1 MTSTILPSSDTLVGL
16 EFIGPMRMIARM
28 SPTAN
33 IPTDETHQAAL
44 AQLHDEVL
52 KGINRSIRATE
63 AAQETSEMLATHR
76 EEVWKGNVGMPLA
89 TRHGTSVAYSEYSP
103 SYQPSTLEGSLA
115 KDRSKDFPDE
125 QDQDGDE
132 DLDYED
138 EENESSDGDLDE
150 SERGEDE
157 GEGKMEEAIQ
167 RRQRLFAT
175 KAAVGLVPVRQE
187 VEALDFDDS
196 QSSYAASTLS
206 SFSGPWPTRAPSVT
220 GSVTSDRSFGNAFQ
234 HAIAVR
240 SRDSGPAMMPVENAT
255 ETIAFEDDNR
265 SGYSPSVLSQSV
277 AEAASSVRSFGR
289 APSLRSQLTSASKHA
304 RSLLPPVNEERVES
318 VVPDRESN
326 ANVAQ
331 RAADASTITHQR
343 ETFLR
348 EGSVATT
355 LLEDNVALGH
365 QMAVHRAGESDLA
378 LLLTRAHED
387 LGQASASLN
396 AKDHF
401 IAQLKETLEEE
412 KENHAREIER
422 LQRNLEAAQKQL
434 VDLRKQATDTTIFID
449 QMQSEGTQR
458 IAQLEE
464 ELTHKTREVETLQ
477 GKSGELAR
485 VVEDQASQ
493 LSNLQLQI
501 QHGSRHDQSV
511 NEELERRRLQ
521 VEEFAKQVTQ
531 REAVVVELK
540 HTIAQYGDAN
550 RALEMKEKQIENERG
565 QLQVQ
570 LQELQLTREKEVTR
584 ANKTIEELSNQN
596 RDLGDNLQKTIS
608 ELANLQRIVDSEKK
622 QDQLV
627 LETRDKELLQ
637 IQEEYT
643 RW

>member
-1 MTSTILPSSDTLVGL
+1 MAYRKPSFNNTTTTVALDRGEEKVRESYVLSVLRQASALVRKVITDGRLGHLDNPSASGDEFIAAAYGRINDANRDFLRLEPGDVQGLTSVFESYVEGSTFITSSLLGHSTTPSAVPATFFGRWAFVRRYHEADPTVPWYVIAIAIAWVRCTVSLWIEFPHSDHLAQEVRTTLAELASVSGHEPLIERLRGISDVDLLYSVRHLTQGKDPRDDTDRLLLKTLRWASDRVESMMPLDDLESMVHAQRQLFEQLSKNPTSLPSSDTLVGL

-115 KDRSKDFPDE
+115 KDRSKDFLDE

-138 EENESSDGDLDE
+138 EENESSDGDLHE

-240 SRDSGPAMMPVENAT
+240 SRDSGPAMMPVENAQKQSPLK
-255 ETIAFEDDNR
+255 TITD
-265 SGYSPSVLSQSV
+265 
-277 AEAASSVRSFGR
+277 R
-289 APSLRSQLTSASKHA
+289 AIAR
-304 RSLLPPVNEERVES
+304 RSLVSPWQRLPRPFAVLVAHRRCEVNS
-318 VVPDRESN
+318 
-326 ANVAQ
+326 
-331 RAADASTITHQR
+331 RARPNTPG
-343 ETFLR
+343 LCY
-348 EGSVATT
+348 
-355 LLEDNVALGH
+355 
-365 QMAVHRAGESDLA
+365 
-378 LLLTRAHED
+378 
-387 LGQASASLN
+387 
-396 AKDHF
+396 
-401 IAQLKETLEEE
+401 
-412 KENHAREIER
+412 
-422 LQRNLEAAQKQL
+422 
-434 VDLRKQATDTTIFID
+434 
-449 QMQSEGTQR
+449 
-458 IAQLEE
+458 
-464 ELTHKTREVETLQ
+464 
-477 GKSGELAR
+477 
-485 VVEDQASQ
+485 
-493 LSNLQLQI
+493 
-501 QHGSRHDQSV
+501 
-511 NEELERRRLQ
+511 RR
-521 VEEFAKQVTQ
+521 
-531 REAVVVELK
+531 
-540 HTIAQYGDAN
+540 
-550 RALEMKEKQIENERG
+550 
-565 QLQVQ
+565 
-570 LQELQLTREKEVTR
+570 
-584 ANKTIEELSNQN
+584 
-596 RDLGDNLQKTIS
+596 
-608 ELANLQRIVDSEKK
+608 
-622 QDQLV
+622 
-627 LETRDKELLQ
+627 
-637 IQEEYT
+637 
-643 RW
+643 